1 MEDQASMTARLARRF
16 GPEVAGWCADVPAL
30 VDRVSARWGLVPGE
44 ALEPG
49 AVSVVLRCWWADGT
63 PAVLKLSPDTEL
75 LAAQSEMLALFAS
88 SGRVPEV
95 LAQERDAVVLEEVLP
110 GTLAED
116 LPFASLPGRWAD
128 LLAALH
134 GVPARPV
141 GLLRGR
147 CEESFARVGRRLAEP
162 VIGARISEAL
172 WSRAIARC
180 RKLLDT
186 EATTVLLHGDLH
198 LGNVLDGGERGLMA
212 IDPKACLGDPCFDA
226 ADLVVAGAGQEGV
239 RARCEAV
246 AAACGLDGDR
256 LFAWSQAIAPMLAIA
271 HLAHDGD
278 EAAIDELLTL

>member
-1 MEDQASMTARLARRF
+1 MEDQADMTARLARRF

-30 VDRVSARWGLVPGE
+30 VERVSARWGLVPGE

-49 AVSVVLRCWWADGT
+49 AVSVVLRCRWHDGT
-63 PAVLKLSPDTEL
+63 PAVLKLSPDAEL

-88 SGRVPEV
+88 SGRVPAV
-95 LAQERDAVVLEEVLP
+95 LAAEGDAVVLEEVLP

-141 GLLRGR
+141 GLLRDR
-147 CEESFARVGRRLAEP
+147 CEESFARIGRRLAEP
-162 VIGARISEAL
+162 VVGARISQAL
-172 WSRAIARC
+172 WDRAKARC
-180 RKLLDT
+180 EKLLDT
-186 EATTVLLHGDLH
+186 DTSPVLLHGDLH
-198 LGNVLDGGERGLMA
+198 PGNVLDGGERGLMA
-212 IDPKACLGDPCFDA
+212 IDPKACLGDPCFDVV
-226 ADLVVAGAGQEGV
+226 DLVVAGAGQEGV

-246 AAACGLDGDR
+246 ATACGLDGDR

-271 HLAHDGD
+271 HLAHSGD

>member
-1 MEDQASMTARLARRF
+1 MEDHAGMTARLARGF
-16 GPEVAGWCADVPAL
+16 GPEVAAWCADVPAL

-49 AVSVVLRCWWADGT
+49 AVSVVLRCRWADGT
-63 PAVLKLSPDTEL
+63 PAVLKLSPDTEM

-95 LAQERDAVVLEEVLP
+95 LARERDAVVLEEVLP

-116 LPFASLPGRWAD
+116 LPFAGLPGRWAD

-141 GLLRGR
+141 GSLRGR

-162 VIGARISEAL
+162 VIGARISEVL
-172 WSRAIARC
+172 WSRAFARC
-180 RKLLDT
+180 QKLLDT
-186 EATTVLLHGDLH
+186 ETTTVLLHGDLH

-212 IDPKACLGDPCFDA
+212 IDLKACLGDPCFDA
-226 ADLVVAGAGQEGV
+226 ADLVVAGAGKEGV

-246 AAACGLDGDR
+246 ADACGLDGDR
-256 LFAWSQAIAPMLAIA
+256 LFAWSQVIAPMLAIA